1 MQAECGKRNIVLAA
15 IIAITIHAWLLFLWT
30 PPKAGSMFRDV
41 KNSFSVSM
49 IYPISTQV
57 FPEPQISPEPIRKS
71 LSQPT
76 AKQTID
82 KTIIKKVNAAS
93 DNFGPEP
100 MAKKT
105 QDAADKSGEAT
116 KAVLSRPEA
125 ISPMTLPDVPEGYS
139 SAEPVADIVQQ
150 EASEIGE
157 DRAVSILEETGNEGS
172 NIFSALKKA
181 EPTKAVITYA
191 RPEYKKNPPPRYP
204 GIARRRGYQGRTN
217 LKVEVL
223 KSGRVGRIKM
233 VTSSG
238 FDVLDK
244 AALEAVKGWRFIPGT
259 RNGNRTR
266 QWVVVPIRFR
276 LQ

>member
-1 MQAECGKRNIVLAA
+1 VLAA
-15 IIAITIHAWLLFLWT
+15 IIAITVHAWLLSLWT
-30 PPKAGSMFRDV
+30 PHKTGSMLRDV
-41 KNSFSVSM
+41 KNSISVSM
-49 IYPISTQV
+49 IHPISAQG
-57 FPEPQISPEPIRKS
+57 FPEPQISAEPIRKS

-76 AKQTID
+76 AKPTID
-82 KTIIKKVNAAS
+82 ETIIQKRDAARNDS
-93 DNFGPEP
+93 DPEP
-100 MAKKT
+100 MAKKA
-105 QDAADKSGEAT
+105 QDGADKSGETT
-116 KAVLSRPEA
+116 KDGLPKPEA
-125 ISPMTLPDVPEGYS
+125 ISPMMLPDVPEGYS

-150 EASEIGE
+150 EASEIRE
-157 DRAVSILEETGNEGS
+157 DRAASILEETGNEGS

-191 RPEYKKNPPPRYP
+191 RPEYKKNPSPRYP
-204 GIARRRGYQGRTN
+204 RIARRKGYQGRTN

-223 KSGRVGRIKM
+223 KSGRVGRINM